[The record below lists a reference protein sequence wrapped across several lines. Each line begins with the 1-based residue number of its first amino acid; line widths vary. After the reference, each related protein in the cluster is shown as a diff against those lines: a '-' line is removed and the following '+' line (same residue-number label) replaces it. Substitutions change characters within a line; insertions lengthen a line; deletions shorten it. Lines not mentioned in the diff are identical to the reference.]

1 LKMPPA
7 PQSSPLLIGAA
18 LLGAGLI
25 LRNWQPS
32 ALSLPEPPDVPHRDS
47 GWQKAARRT
56 RDVFARVLPGNMT
69 GSIGRTLVIMGAGLV
84 LIRLLDMAVD
94 DQEALF

>member
-1 LKMPPA
+1 MREPS
-7 PQSSPLLIGAA
+7 PQSSPLIIGAA

-32 ALSLPEPPDVPHRDS
+32 ALSLPEPPEIPHSDS
-47 GWQKAARRT
+47 GLQKGARRT
-56 RDVFARVLPGNMT
+56 RDILARFLPGNMT
-69 GSIGRTLVIMGAGLV
+69 GSIGRTLLIMGAGLV

-94 DQEALF
+94 ESEALF